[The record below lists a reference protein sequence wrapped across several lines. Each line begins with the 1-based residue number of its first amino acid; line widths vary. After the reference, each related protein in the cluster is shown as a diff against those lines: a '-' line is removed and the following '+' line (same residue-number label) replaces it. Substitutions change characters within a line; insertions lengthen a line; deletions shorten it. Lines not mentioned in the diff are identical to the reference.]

1 MNLCFDLDGPII
13 DVCDRY
19 YRAYLE
25 SLTGADVKPEQIL
38 RKEDF
43 WKLKQNRVSD
53 LEISVLSGQS
63 IQDSKSSGE
72 LRKALSFKS
81 EYLALD
87 KIFNDVYKT
96 IDFLKL
102 QTIPFLIVTLRR
114 KSQLDYA
121 IKQFKLNKYLVN
133 ERFFSRTD
141 DQKSQNDIHEKY
153 LLLASAINSLSLNP
167 HDTWMIGDSETD
179 IHSARLAR
187 FGKIVSISRGI
198 RSKEQLTVLKPDYI
212 VNNLSEVVDLILSAK
227 AAR

>member
-25 SLTGADVKPEQIL
+25 SLTGADVKSEQIL

-63 IQDSKSSGE
+63 IQDSKKSGE

-87 KIFNDVYKT
+87 KVFDDVYKT
-96 IDFLKL
+96 FDSLKSKY
-102 QTIPFLIVTLRR
+102 IIFLIVTLRR

-121 IKQFKLNKYLVN
+121 IKQFKLNKYLNN

-153 LLLASAINSLSLNP
+153 FLLADAINKLGLSP
-167 HDTWMIGDSETD
+167 HETWMIGDSETD
-179 IHSARLAR
+179 IHAARLAK
-187 FGKIVSISRGI
+187 FGKTISIPRGV
-198 RSKEQLTVLKPDYI
+198 RSKEQLAVLRPDYI
-212 VNNLSEVVDLILSAK
+212 VNDLGEVVDLILSVK